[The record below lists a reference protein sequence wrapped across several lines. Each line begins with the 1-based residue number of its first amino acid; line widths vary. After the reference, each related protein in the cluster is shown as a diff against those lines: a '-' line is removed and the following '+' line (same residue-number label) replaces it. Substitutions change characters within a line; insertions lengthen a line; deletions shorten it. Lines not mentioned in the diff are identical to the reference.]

1 MDGVRWMDQGR
12 FELGGTKF
20 IAAGLRAV
28 SPREEGFVVD
38 KRPELVRKYVQLFA
52 EECPRR
58 IVELGVERGGSTA
71 LIALLAEP
79 DLLLAVDI
87 APEIPARLAE
97 FIERKGLTRSIVT
110 AFGMDQSNATAV
122 RDLVESHFATQ
133 PVDLIID
140 DASHVLGPTRAS
152 FEVLFPRLRP
162 GGLYVIEDW
171 ATDCAVA
178 AGLHDATETWASFD
192 DRFKSVRAICVQVMD
207 KPLERGVPADVVERI
222 TEQMRR
228 AWSSMTFITANSFI
242 ECLASVVHREENF
255 SVLAPLVRD
264 RGPSRPLV
272 DLAIE
277 LTMICSLRPDVVS
290 EVRLEPDWLTARR
303 GDGAVSPDDFSLS
316 DSWADYFG
324 YLR

>member
-1 MDGVRWMDQGR
+1 MDQGR

-20 IAAGLRAV
+20 VAAGLRAV

-38 KRPELVRKYVQLFA
+38 KRPELVRKYLRLFA
-52 EECPRR
+52 DECPRR

-79 DLLLAVDI
+79 DLLLAVDV
-87 APEIPARLAE
+87 APEVPAQLTE
-97 FIERKGLTRSIVT
+97 FIESRGLTGSIVT
-110 AFGMDQSNATAV
+110 AFGVDQSDATAV
-122 RDLVESHFATQ
+122 RDLVELHIAAE
-133 PVDLIID
+133 PVDLVID
-140 DASHVLGPTRAS
+140 DASHVLGPTRTS

-171 ATDCAVA
+171 ASDCAVA
-178 AGLHDATETWASFD
+178 AGLHDAMPTWASFD
-192 DRFKSVRAICVQVMD
+192 DRFKTVRAICLQVMD
-207 KPLERGVPADVVERI
+207 KPLEHGVPAEVLERI
-222 TEQMRR
+222 TDQMRR
-228 AWSSMTFITANSFI
+228 ASSSMDFITASTFI

-277 LTMICSLRPDVVS
+277 LTMICSMRPDVVS

-303 GDGAVSPDDFSLS
+303 GDGAVSTDDFRLS
-316 DSWADYFG
+316 GSWADYFG